1 MDNRLIAY
9 APSRREIDGEERTFR
24 TRVGVAFP
32 HKRSDGY
39 TILIDDNLSIRGEIV
54 LFPPF
59 DDARSGRP
67 ERSSRPVGRH
77 ARGPATASTTS
88 TTTFRSSGV
97 LPSSAPPARPR
108 VPPLRA
114 DASRR
119 LLSLP
124 ATAPRSPI
132 PRAKPPF
139 DSPAP
144 S

>member
-59 DDARSGRP
+59 DDTGSGPP
-67 ERSSRPVGRH
+67 ERSSPQS
-77 ARGPATASTTS
+77 P
-88 TTTFRSSGV
+88 
-97 LPSSAPPARPR
+97 
-108 VPPLRA
+108 
-114 DASRR
+114 
-119 LLSLP
+119 
-124 ATAPRSPI
+124 PRSETGDGVHDFDDDI
-132 PRAKPPF
+132 PF
-139 DSPAP
+139 
-144 S
+144 